1 MSNLKLL
8 VKIPSRER
16 HIQLIDVLSQYVKK
30 SVLADTTFL
39 LTLDFDDKDCNTQ
52 EFADKVKSVC
62 DGRPYM
68 SISAESNTKIEAIN
82 RDLKRLEE
90 NPVLKTSWDILLL
103 ASDDMFP
110 MKQGYDEIIVNK
122 MQEHFPDG
130 DGVLWFNDGFRKDL
144 NTLPILGKKYYDR
157 FGYVYH
163 PDYISVYADNE
174 FMEVANMLGKQK
186 YFDEVIIKHLHPA
199 NVGGGM
205 DALYQRNEGYYKQD
219 LETYQRRK
227 SANFYLV

>member
-1 MSNLKLL
+1 M
-8 VKIPSRER
+8 
-16 HIQLIDVLSQYVKK
+16 
-30 SVLADTTFL
+30 
-39 LTLDFDDKDCNTQ
+39 TLDFDDTNCNTQ
-52 EFADKVKSVC
+52 EFADKLSVIFE
-62 DGRPYM
+62 GRRYF

-82 RDLKRLEE
+82 RDVRRLEE
-90 NPVLKTSWDILLL
+90 TPIMKTHWDVLLV

-110 MKQGYDEIIVNK
+110 MKQGYDEIIVKK

-174 FMEVANMLGKQK
+174 FMEVANILGKQK
-186 YFDEVIIKHLHPA
+186 YFDEVIIKHFHPA

-205 DALYQRNEGYYKQD
+205 DALYQRNEAYYKQD

-227 SANFYLV
+227 SAKFYLV